1 MPTREGKDYH
11 EYVKARNQA
20 KGACHQATQDYENS
34 VAREAKQNP
43 KAFYAHV
50 AGWYFQYVIVLS
62 QFDTVCGDCIL
73 CRFKVNMVLNL
84 DIYRLD
90 IES

>member
-20 KGACHQATQDYENS
+20 KGACHQVTQDYENS

-43 KAFYAHV
+43 KAFYAYV
-50 AGWYFQYVIVLS
+50 AGWYFQCVIVLS
-62 QFDTVCGDCIL
+62 QFVGIVFCADLMMWGFMSSDV
-73 CRFKVNMVLNL
+73 
-84 DIYRLD
+84 RLTY
-90 IES
+90 